1 MKREAMRDCK
11 ILLAGNDETILD
23 VAGKSLEHLGY
34 QVTPVISGAKAIE
47 TLRNGEF
54 DLVITQ
60 LAMGKPD
67 GIDVLQNAKH
77 IKPDIGVILFTGDPD
92 VGKAVNAFRL
102 GADDYLLKPYSLAEM
117 AARVANCLKEAER
130 RRRKRMDMLLL
141 SHDIRSPLVSML
153 ADLKMV
159 RQGHYGALK
168 KNLAVAMDKL
178 FAKCTKLNG
187 VAEEYLSKASLF
199 GGGLQEEL
207 QPLNLVEDIIAPVLD
222 ELSVDIKENEVVID
236 NRIVGAESAGRIS
249 VGTSKLW
256 LKAIYRNL
264 FRNAI
269 KYGCKGCTL
278 GFDVQKNGCH
288 YRLNVFNTGS
298 VIPEKERE
306 KLFVKFGRLAEN
318 NHTDGSGLGLY
329 LAKEIIKKHGGDIW
343 YENDDHNST
352 FVFTLPRGE

>member
-1 MKREAMRDCK
+1 MRNCK
-11 ILLAGNDETILD
+11 ILLADNDETTLG

-34 QVTPVISGAKAIE
+34 HVTSVTSGAKAIKA
-47 TLRNGEF
+47 LRTSDF
-54 DLVITQ
+54 DLVITE
-60 LAMGKPD
+60 LAMEKSD
-67 GIDVLQNAKH
+67 GIAILQNAKD

-92 VGKAVNAFRL
+92 VSKAVNAFRL
-102 GADDYLLKPYSLAEM
+102 GADDYLLKPYSLDEM
-117 AARVANCLKEAER
+117 AARVAKCFEEVECR
-130 RRRKRMDMLLL
+130 RKKRMDMLLL

-153 ADLKMV
+153 ADLKLL
-159 RQGHYGALK
+159 RRGRYGALEK
-168 KNLAVAMDKL
+168 RVAAAVDKL
-178 FAKCTKLNG
+178 FAKCTKLSG
-187 VAEEYLSKASLF
+187 MAEEYLSKASF
-199 GGGLQEEL
+199 FDGDLQEEL

-222 ELSVDIKENEVVID
+222 ELSVDIKENKVVID
-236 NRIVGAESAGRIS
+236 NRIVKAESAGRIS
-249 VGTSKLW
+249 VRTSKLW

-278 GFDVQKNGCH
+278 GFDVQKKGYH
-288 YRLNVFNTGS
+288 YYLNVFNTGS
-298 VIPEKERE
+298 VIPENDRE

-352 FVFTLPRGE
+352 FVFTLPRGG